1 MKALILGLFLMIS
14 ASAFASQHHVIDTL
28 GSSSKGQFVAVEE
41 YGYHPAERQYYVKIQ
56 IMNAWKNEYVSKP
69 IEIKLPAAGQFGL
82 DEARARAK
90 RLAQDDLI
98 KFNIQS

>member
-1 MKALILGLFLMIS
+1 MKAVLIGLILMIP

-28 GSSSKGQFVAVEE
+28 GTSSKGQFVALEE
-41 YGYHPAERQYYVKIQ
+41 YGYNPAERQFYVKIQ

-82 DEARARAK
+82 NEARARAK
-90 RLAQDDLI
+90 RLAKDDLI
-98 KFNIQS
+98 KFNIES